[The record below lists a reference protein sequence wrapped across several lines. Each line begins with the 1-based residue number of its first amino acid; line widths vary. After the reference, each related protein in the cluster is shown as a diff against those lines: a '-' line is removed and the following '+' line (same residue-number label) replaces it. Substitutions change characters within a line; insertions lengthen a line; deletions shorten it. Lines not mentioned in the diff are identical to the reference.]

1 MTTLNDLVEMEADE
15 PEMLAEILP
24 ADARLSF
31 TAPVAALQ
39 EVFSRAA
46 SVTPLKEVVPGTAFA
61 LLEVVQAT
69 TQTVAH
75 LRVTATDGDQTVS
88 VVMDRVNVHMEGAA
102 LLPPKRVHEI
112 LKLAP
117 VTTAK
122 LEVIG
127 QGLTIRSGRALWTV
141 QVPVGEDLNHRMD
154 VSGIE
159 TFPVSAVELV
169 NALTT
174 ARIAASNTNAR
185 VALMQVQI
193 RNGTVTGCDGG
204 RLHRARVYE
213 LSHEVSVTIPVKSVD
228 EIVRALRTAGDE
240 MVALGYD
247 EDHVIVEVG
256 QDVIVAQRLRLP
268 FPDVEPLILGPSFD
282 NDLQLTVPRLD
293 LIEAIKRVR
302 VNADPDSAAIT
313 LTVTPGSGSE
323 IGLPSWVL
331 VVQARDRAGNASKEA
346 MLCEW
351 TGTSARSISFNHH
364 YLTDMLALV
373 GESTVTL
380 KLGSDTKTTK
390 APILIEGPDFLGVIQ
405 QMAVVL

>member
-1 MTTLNDLVEMEADE
+1 MTSLNDLVEMEDAE
-15 PEMLAEILP
+15 PEMVAEILP

-31 TAPVAALQ
+31 TAPVSALQ
-39 EVFSRAA
+39 EVFARAA
-46 SVTPLKEVVPGTAFA
+46 QVTPLKEVVPGTAFA

-69 TQTVAH
+69 SRTAAH
-75 LRVTATDGDQTVS
+75 LRLTATDGDQTVS
-88 VVMDRVNVHMEGAA
+88 VVMDRANVHMEGAA

-117 VTTAK
+117 TTTAK
-122 LEVIG
+122 LEVVG

-141 QVPVGEDLNHRMD
+141 QVPVGEALSQRLD
-154 VSGIE
+154 VSRIE
-159 TFPVSAVELV
+159 THPVSAVELS

-185 VALMQVQI
+185 VSLMQVQI

-213 LSHEVSVTIPVKSVD
+213 LSHEINVTIPVKSVD
-228 EIVRALRTAGDE
+228 EIIRALKAAGDD

-247 EDHVIVEVG
+247 EDHVVVEVG

-268 FPDVEPLILGPSFD
+268 FPDIEPLILGPSFD
-282 NDLQLTVPRLD
+282 NDVQLTVPRSD

-302 VNADPDSAAIT
+302 VNADPDSAAIS
-313 LTVTPGSGSE
+313 LSITPGRGAE
-323 IGLPSWVL
+323 VGLPTWVL

-346 MLCEW
+346 MLCDW
-351 TGTSARSISFNHH
+351 TGTNARSISFNHH

-380 KLGSDTKTTK
+380 KLGPDTKTTK
-390 APILIEGPDFLGVIQ
+390 APILIEAPDFLGVIQ
-405 QMAVVL
+405 QMAVVI

>member
-1 MTTLNDLVEMEADE
+1 MTSLNDLVEMEADE

-31 TAPVAALQ
+31 TAPVVALQ
-39 EVFSRAA
+39 EVFARAA

-69 TQTVAH
+69 TRTAAH

-88 VVMDRVNVHMEGAA
+88 VVMDRVSVHMEGAA

-141 QVPVGEDLNHRMD
+141 QVPVGENLNQRLD

-159 TFPVSAVELV
+159 VHPVSAVELSQ
-169 NALTT
+169 ALAT

-213 LSHEVSVTIPVKSVD
+213 LSHEINVTIPVKSVD
-228 EIVRALRTAGDE
+228 EIIRALKAAGDE

-247 EDHVIVEVG
+247 EDHVVVEVG

-282 NDLQLTVPRLD
+282 NDLHLTVLRLD

-302 VNADPDSAAIT
+302 VNSDPDSAAIT
-313 LTVTPGSGSE
+313 LSVSPGSGVE
-323 IGLPSWVL
+323 VGLPTWVL

-351 TGTSARSISFNHH
+351 TGSNARSVTFNHH
-364 YLTDMLALV
+364 YLTDMLSLV
-373 GESTVTL
+373 SDSTVTL
-380 KLGSDTKTTK
+380 KLGGDTKTTK
-390 APILIEGPDFLGVIQ
+390 TPILIEAPDFLGVIQ